1 MTVCG
6 IIACLDTSCVGGCI
20 MRSYERK
27 FVKRSGSFVEDEH
40 TELWESGMSSER
52 GLRVASS
59 DFETTSRNLKI
70 RDTPK
75 LRLAIVG

>member
-1 MTVCG
+1 MFGHFLCWWVHYKKLREGVRETF
-6 IIACLDTSCVGGCI
+6 GGC
-20 MRSYERK
+20 SVKGER
-27 FVKRSGSFVEDEH
+27 

-75 LRLAIVG
+75 LRLAMVG